1 MECAYTRQI
10 NELELDMPKKSFFK
24 NRRFNFNEQFLHWK
38 NNWRNGVLRLVERV
52 LSGRNISDLLGGNLI
67 QVLHLRENQ
76 AQISRISL
84 IEPGEILNFR
94 TKIGIGSESDLIVE
108 EVIQPQ
114 YEIILSNL
122 RAEVRSGLLQ
132 LESGFIIDST
142 LAHWQRLLY
151 RGGMTHSVSKL
162 SKNLE
167 QVSGSWSVLPYS
179 DYYFHTLI
187 EDLPQVIRVCRRH
200 PNLKILTTTDN
211 PKWTFELLDLFNIPY
226 QATQSR
232 SVRVEEYVAITA
244 PRGISHNTVKLLR
257 EKSEIKFGS
266 LGSRILI
273 ARGDSIN
280 RAEPSLEDEL
290 FNSLADFG
298 FERINPSEISI
309 QEQVR
314 IFSAAKVIVGLHGGG
329 LSNMVWSPVGCKII
343 EIFNHPYRTQDFARL
358 SLASG
363 HDYNSLDIF
372 EEDLTSIDIQKLIF
386 EIKTLFIN

>member
-1 MECAYTRQI
+1 
-10 NELELDMPKKSFFK
+10 MPKKSFFK
-24 NRRFNFNEQFLHWK
+24 NRRFNFDEQILHWK
-38 NNWRNGVLRLVERV
+38 NNWRNGILRFVERV
-52 LSGRNISDLLGGNLI
+52 LSGRNISDFLGGNLI

-76 AQISRISL
+76 AQIIGMKL
-84 IEPGEILNFR
+84 IERGEILNFR
-94 TKIGIGSESDLIVE
+94 TKIKLDSGSDLIVE

-122 RAEVRSGLLQ
+122 RADVRSGLLQ

-151 RGGMTHSVSKL
+151 RGGMTHSVTKL

-167 QVSGSWSVLPYS
+167 HVSGSWSVLPYS

-187 EDLPQVIRVCRRH
+187 EDLPLVMRACRRN
-200 PNLKILTTTDN
+200 PNVKILTTTDN
-211 PKWTFELLDLFNIPY
+211 PKWTFELLNLFNIPY

-244 PRGISHNTVKLLR
+244 PRGISHSTVKLLR
-257 EKSEIKFGS
+257 EKSEIRFGS
-266 LGSRILI
+266 LSSRILVV
-273 ARGDSIN
+273 RGNSIN
-280 RAEPSLEDEL
+280 RAEPFLEGEL
-290 FNSLADFG
+290 FHALADFG

-329 LSNMVWSPVGCKII
+329 LSNMVWSPAGCKVI

-363 HDYNSLDIF
+363 HDYNSIDIS
-372 EEDLTSIDIQKLIF
+372 EVDLTSLNLQKLIL
-386 EIKTLFIN
+386 EIKTLFIS